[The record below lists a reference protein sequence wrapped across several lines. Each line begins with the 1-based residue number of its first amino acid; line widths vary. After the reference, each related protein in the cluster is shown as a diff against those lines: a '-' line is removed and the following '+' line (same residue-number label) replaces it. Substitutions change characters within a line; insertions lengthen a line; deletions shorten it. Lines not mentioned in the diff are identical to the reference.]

1 MKNVNELV
9 SEYKGLALKEDE
21 ASKKRRDEILR
32 YVGKHRD
39 ELPQEEMNSALS
51 EWLQELSDS
60 TEALV
65 QQALRKQMGEDMHRL
80 LPFKFIAQ
88 KYFGKSAAWLS
99 QRVNGT
105 KVRGHVYTLSD
116 EQKRTF
122 NAACQDIARE
132 IGSFHLV

>member
-1 MKNVNELV
+1 MKDVDELV
-9 SEYKGLALKEDE
+9 REYKGLALKEDE
-21 ASKKRRDEILR
+21 TSKERREEILR
-32 YVGKHRD
+32 YVGEHRD
-39 ELPQEEMNSALS
+39 ELQQEGMDAALS
-51 EWLQELSDS
+51 GWLQELSDS
-60 TEALV
+60 TDALV
-65 QQALRKQMGEDMHRL
+65 QQALRGQMGEDMHRL
-80 LPFKFIAQ
+80 LPLKFIAQ

-105 KVRGHVYTLSD
+105 KVRGRVYTLND